1 MNNLSPL
8 QYDEFRQIQNTKLF
22 KILQC
27 AAFWLLVIVWP
38 AMGVYGL
45 YVFLELRQ
53 RLGWCFLLICIPLS
67 LWLIQIGVSALLNN
81 RHMDIFIYP
90 RIRALLLDWRMS
102 RNSGRQ
108 LPVEWRE
115 IIENNLGWASRIPKE
130 LKGQWEQRILTFMQ
144 SVKFVDEGV
153 GRITDVMRVCVAAEA
168 CVLIINRP
176 IFDYRHLYEI
186 HLWPNHIRGQ
196 DIGGAA
202 NFHEVDLRWDNLAE
216 TMSSSNDGYN
226 ITLHEFAHVIDNA
239 DDGEAQ
245 SIPLTKSSPGYDQ
258 WVRMLDEECAK
269 LKRAYRSVPEKS
281 DGDCPKCGE
290 GNIRMWEG
298 QQRCWKC
305 GYIVEGKVDPEV
317 KEKASKVKDPEAGHV
332 IREYG
337 TLIKEDGSR
346 PEFFTCAT
354 EVFFERPAA
363 LLQDCP
369 RVYEAMKDFYRVDP
383 AEWS

>member
-38 AMGVYGL
+38 AMGVYCL

-226 ITLHEFAHVIDNA
+226 INLHEFAHVIDNA

-258 WVRMLDEECAK
+258 WVRMLDEEYSK
-269 LKRAYRSVPEKS
+269 LKRAWA
-281 DGDCPKCGE
+281 DGDCPKCGD

-305 GYIVEGKVDPEV
+305 GYIVEGKVDPKV
-317 KEKASKVKDPEAGHV
+317 KKKISKVKDPELGHV
-332 IREYG
+332 ISEYG

-346 PEFFTCAT
+346 HEFFTCAT
-354 EVFFERPAA
+354 EAFFERPAA

>member
-1 MNNLSPL
+1 MDFYTLS
-8 QYDEFRQIQNTKLF
+8 DAEFRKVQNTPLF

-38 AMGVYGL
+38 AMGVYCL

-53 RLGWCFLLICIPLS
+53 RIGWCFLLICIPLS
-67 LWLIQIGVSALLNN
+67 LWLIQIGVNTLLNY
-81 RHMDIFIYP
+81 RHMDTFIYP

-102 RNSGRQ
+102 RNSGSQ

-115 IIENNLGWASRIPKE
+115 IIENNLEWTSRVPKE

-153 GRITDVMRVCVAAEA
+153 GKITDVMRVCVAAEA

-176 IFDYRHLYEI
+176 ISDYRQLYEI
-186 HLWPNHIRGQ
+186 HLWMNNIRGQ

-226 ITLHEFAHVIDNA
+226 INLHEFAHVIDNA

-245 SIPLTKSSPGYDQ
+245 SIPLVKSSPKYDQ
-258 WVRMLDEECAK
+258 WVRVWNEE
-269 LKRAYRSVPEKS
+269 YEKVKQAW
-281 DGDCPKCGE
+281 GEGNCPKCAD
-290 GNIRMWEG
+290 GNIRIWEG

-305 GYIVEGKVDPEV
+305 GYVVEGKEGP
-317 KEKASKVKDPEAGHV
+317 KLKDPEDGHL
-332 IREYG
+332 IRKLFMKHA
-337 TLIKEDGSR
+337 TLITVDGKR
-346 PEFFTCAT
+346 PEFFACAT
-354 EVFFERPAA
+354 EAFFERPKE
-363 LLQDCP
+363 LQDEFP
-369 RVYEAMKDFYRVDP
+369 KLFDLMREFYRLDP
-383 AEWS
+383 AKWSQ